1 MRLSLLLAAALVAA
15 SPALRAAGEQA
26 GPPDE
31 RADPADVARGKAVYS
46 RHCAHCHG
54 FNMVTP
60 GTIAPDLRQFPRN
73 AKERF
78 LTAVLYGKNNR
89 MPPWGEVL
97 SRNEIDALWAYV
109 LGAGN

>member
-1 MRLSLLLAAALVAA
+1 MRLSLLLAAALVAT
-15 SPALRAAGEQA
+15 SPLLPAADEQTTS
-26 GPPDE
+26 PDE
-31 RADPADVARGKAVYS
+31 RADPAAVAQGNALYA
-46 RHCAHCHG
+46 RHCSHCHG

-97 SRNEIDALWAYV
+97 SRDDIDALWAYV
-109 LGAGN
+109 LAAGS